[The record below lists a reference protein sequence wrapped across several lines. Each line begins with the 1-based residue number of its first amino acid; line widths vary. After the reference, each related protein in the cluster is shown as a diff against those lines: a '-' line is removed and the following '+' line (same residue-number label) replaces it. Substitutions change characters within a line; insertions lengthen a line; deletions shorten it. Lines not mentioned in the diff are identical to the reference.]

1 MTRGAFRPARERRLT
16 RLGLLLSEPSSP
28 HGNAHADDHDGRARD
43 AELELPVRHGPDVVH
58 VLSMHVVGGL
68 RRSRTHARDDGRA
81 TGQSSLLPI
90 KQRGGS
96 QITRPDA
103 RQTAE
108 RKALESRTRE
118 TLTFAPPMVSLLV
131 KTSFLLKQR
140 AGCVRRQVSP
150 SDKCALLAL
159 PPSLSL
165 PPSNQKNTLT
175 QKEILTF
182 PGAFHPEA
190 RRDCGEEQIL
200 AEPQVHTPITTSPS

>member
-58 VLSMHVVGGL
+58 VLGMHVVGGL

-118 TLTFAPPMVSLLV
+118 TLTFAPPMVSLLA

-140 AGCVRRQVSP
+140 AGCVRRQVP
-150 SDKCALLAL
+150 SDKCALPPLFAL
-159 PPSLSL
+159 PSPFQ
-165 PPSNQKNTLT
+165 PKKHPHAKGNFD
-175 QKEILTF
+175 F
-182 PGAFHPEA
+182 PG
-190 RRDCGEEQIL
+190 RL
-200 AEPQVHTPITTSPS
+200 SS

>member
-58 VLSMHVVGGL
+58 VFGMHVVGGL

-118 TLTFAPPMVSLLV
+118 TLTFAPPMVSILV
-131 KTSFLLKQR
+131 KTSFLLKR
-140 AGCVRRQVSP
+140 AGCVRRQVP
-150 SDKCALLAL
+150 LPLAL
-159 PPSLSL
+159 PRSSLRPL
-165 PPSNQKNTLT
+165 KTPPRNTLT
-175 QKEILTF
+175 QKGILTF

-190 RRDCGEEQIL
+190 RRDCGGEQIL
-200 AEPQVHTPITTSPS
+200 AEPQVTTARAPIATSPS